1 MTRISIGFL
10 VMALVACAPEA
21 PDDVVQGV
29 GFDDP
34 TTLEA
39 RNDRDAELAG
49 DPVPDGPVIG
59 DETAGN
65 VSLPGDEGTV
75 AVAPGG
81 NPGISDEQDFD
92 AVAGRESI
100 ESDRERLE
108 RLRQEYQVVETEAL
122 PTRPGSGEPNI
133 VAFALSTTNRVG
145 EQVYARSS
153 IGGAARFT
161 RNCGRYGSADQA
173 QLAFLEAGGPER
185 DRRGVDPDGDG
196 FACFWDPAPFRAA
209 RSN

>member
-1 MTRISIGFL
+1 MTRISL
-10 VMALVACAPEA
+10 LLATLALVACAPEA

-39 RNDRDAELAG
+39 RTARDAESAG
-49 DPVPDGPVIG
+49 DPVPGGPVIG

-65 VSLPGDEGTV
+65 VTLPNQRPV
-75 AVAPGG
+75 RPGG

-92 AVAGRESI
+92 AVSNRETI

-108 RLRQEYQVVETEAL
+108 RLAEEYEVVQPEAL

-145 EQVYARSS
+145 EQLYQRSS

-173 QLAFLEAGGPER
+173 QLAFLKDGGPER